1 MQTIPIGCDVSKD
14 KIDLCVWLNDVKQ
27 EYLLIGNNQKGYLKA
42 LAEIKRLNIKPHI
55 CMEATGIYY
64 EGFADFMA
72 ENGHL
77 VSVVNPLKIKKFA
90 ESEFQKTKT
99 DKQDARL
106 IACYCLKMQP
116 KADYVKP
123 NSEQYAVRRNIALLK
138 QLNADL
144 NGIKN
149 RIKVAKDEFVRQILS
164 NQQKEIKKHIKEVR
178 QHLAEI
184 TEQTSVGQVAEKLES
199 IPAIG
204 QTTALILAHYLN
216 MYRFDSENKFVA
228 FAGLAPGKHESG
240 SSVRRSDKLTKY
252 GNRTIKGALY
262 MPAMVAYRFGY
273 FGAFVNRLKNK
284 GKPPK
289 VILIAIM
296 RKLAAIAWNLWK
308 NGQTFDPARY
318 GLNSKT
324 A

>member
-1 MQTIPIGCDVSKD
+1 MQTIPVGCDVSKD
-14 KIDLCVWLNDVKQ
+14 KIDLCIWLDDGKQ

-42 LAEIKRLNIKPHI
+42 LAEIERLNIKPHI

-64 EGFADFMA
+64 EGFADFMT
-72 ENGHL
+72 EKGHL

-144 NGIKN
+144 SGVKN
-149 RIKVAKDEFVRQILS
+149 RFKAAKDEFVRQILS
-164 NQQKEIKKHIKEVR
+164 NQQREIKKHIKEVR
-178 QHLAEI
+178 QHLVEI
-184 TEQTSVGQVAEKLES
+184 TEQTPAGQVAEKLES

-204 QTTALILAHYLN
+204 RTTALILAHYLN

-240 SSVRRSDKLTKY
+240 SSVRRPDRLTKY

-296 RKLAAIAWNLWK
+296 RKLAAIAWNLWR

>member
-1 MQTIPIGCDVSKD
+1 M
-14 KIDLCVWLNDVKQ
+14 
-27 EYLLIGNNQKGYLKA
+27 
-42 LAEIKRLNIKPHI
+42 
-55 CMEATGIYY
+55 
-64 EGFADFMA
+64 
-72 ENGHL
+72 
-77 VSVVNPLKIKKFA
+77 
-90 ESEFQKTKT
+90 
-99 DKQDARL
+99 
-106 IACYCLKMQP
+106 
-116 KADYVKP
+116 
-123 NSEQYAVRRNIALLK
+123 LK

-149 RIKVAKDEFVRQILS
+149 RIKAAKDEFVRQILS
-164 NQQKEIKKHIKEVR
+164 SQQKEIKKHIKEVR
-178 QHLAEI
+178 QHLVKI
-184 TEQTSVGQVAEKLES
+184 TGQTAAGQVAEKIES
-199 IPAIG
+199 ITAIG

-216 MYRFDSENKFVA
+216 MYQFDSENKFVA
-228 FAGLAPGKHESG
+228 FAGLAPGRHESG
-240 SSVRRSDKLTKY
+240 SSVRRPDRLTKY

-262 MPAMVAYRFGY
+262 MLAMVAYRFGY